1 MPCRKAQPARAYPGR
16 LQPHIWM
23 TCGEISK
30 NAFSVV
36 FSFELSFFRLF
47 PQNLGP
53 IVLVRT
59 SFFKGAQGRKRN
71 SVTNIKAA
79 HEPSTCAT
87 ACNKAKGKR
96 RRNRTARVSQNC
108 RNVPSVF
115 FFFFRGFVP
124 FHRLFKWIAQK
135 KTVRGGVLKTMFYIS
150 GHSMNCG

>member
-1 MPCRKAQPARAYPGR
+1 MEKFPKMR
-16 LQPHIWM
+16 
-23 TCGEISK
+23 
-30 NAFSVV
+30 
-36 FSFELSFFRLF
+36 FRLF
-47 PQNLGP
+47 FLSNFRFSVFSPGIWDP
-53 IVLVRT
+53 FFYFMVRT

-96 RRNRTARVSQNC
+96 RNRTARVSQNC

-135 KTVRGGVLKTMFYIS
+135 KNGARGRFEDHVLYLWPFDELWVEFL
-150 GHSMNCG
+150 